1 MSASSSV
8 TRELLREELQA
19 FAKEEL
25 SQTLDVFLQRLIQ
38 ELRPEDQQGYPSP
51 MGSPL
56 FDSVKDPDS
65 SSVSPDKSML
75 VISTVSLGG
84 TEDRKPLN
92 LRRNHT
98 APTSPKRASQMQI
111 QKLKDQKMKTVDRTA
126 SKRSVASVD
135 LEDSRASQL
144 LRMPSIE
151 DSPDPEDLEKENS
164 QLILTGEVEPPR
176 RLSSFVDFQILL
188 AEIVDSAYFSYMS
201 CLLVLLNA
209 FFIGIGADLKVQNPE
224 EQPPSW
230 LTASDKVFCACFTL
244 ELIMR
249 LVVSG
254 LVDFF
259 TMSGWAWNWFDC
271 LVVTTQLG
279 EYLLE
284 ACMDTGGGTAGLMN
298 ILRILRLVRI
308 LRLARVLNLIEDLR
322 AITSSISGSLR
333 SLFWTLVLLMM
344 VMYSCG
350 VCITQIVA
358 DHLAGGAK
366 DQGHET
372 DLKYYYGTLSRTVLS
387 LFESIAGGQSW
398 DCMLEPLIS
407 EVSPLTAPFFCM
419 YVSFIIFAIFN
430 SVTGVFCEKAMQ
442 SVQEEKEA
450 HAAQAVRD
458 AFERDV
464 FKHHP
469 ENRMITLEEFEKAM
483 VTDEVRDY
491 FQAIQVDV
499 SGAPGIFEML
509 DAEKAGEVDFD
520 EFMSGI
526 CRFQGTAKS
535 LDLAL
540 LTHEVNMSFVRV
552 ENHIC
557 QMLTQMGYGTPGAA
571 GAPGNAFT
579 FPSTS
584 S

>member
-1 MSASSSV
+1 M
-8 TRELLREELQA
+8 
-19 FAKEEL
+19 
-25 SQTLDVFLQRLIQ
+25 
-38 ELRPEDQQGYPSP
+38 
-51 MGSPL
+51 
-56 FDSVKDPDS
+56 
-65 SSVSPDKSML
+65 
-75 VISTVSLGG
+75 
-84 TEDRKPLN
+84 
-92 LRRNHT
+92 
-98 APTSPKRASQMQI
+98 
-111 QKLKDQKMKTVDRTA
+111 
-126 SKRSVASVD
+126 
-135 LEDSRASQL
+135 
-144 LRMPSIE
+144 
-151 DSPDPEDLEKENS
+151 
-164 QLILTGEVEPPR
+164 
-176 RLSSFVDFQILL
+176 DFQILL
-188 AEIVDSAYFSYMS
+188 AEAVDSAYFSYIT
-201 CLLVLLNA
+201 CILVLLNA
-209 FFIGIGADLKVQNPE
+209 FSIGIGADHKVQSPE
-224 EQPPSW
+224 SDPPDW
-230 LTASDKVFCACFTL
+230 LKSSDKVFCACFTV

-254 LVDFF
+254 VVEFF
-259 TMSGWAWNWFDC
+259 THEGWAWNWFDC

-279 EYLLE
+279 EYILE
-284 ACMDTGGGTAGLMN
+284 ACMDTGAGTASIMN

-333 SLFWTLVLLMM
+333 SLFWTMVLLMM
-344 VMYSCG
+344 VLYSCG

-358 DHLAGGAK
+358 DHLAAGVK

-419 YVSFIIFAIFN
+419 YIAFIIFAIFN

-442 SVQEEKEA
+442 SVQEEKESFM
-450 HAAQAVRD
+450 AQAVRD

-464 FKHHP
+464 FVHHP
-469 ENRMITLEEFEKAM
+469 HNRMITLEEFQKAM
-483 VTDEVRDY
+483 HTHEVSDY

-520 EFMSGI
+520 DFMSGI

-540 LTHEVNMSFVRV
+540 LTHEVNNCFLRV
-552 ENHIC
+552 ENHISQLIS
-557 QMLTQMGYGTPGAA
+557 QMAH
-571 GAPGNAFT
+571 GAPGNAGTSGNAFT
-579 FPSTS
+579 FGTS
-584 S
+584 Q